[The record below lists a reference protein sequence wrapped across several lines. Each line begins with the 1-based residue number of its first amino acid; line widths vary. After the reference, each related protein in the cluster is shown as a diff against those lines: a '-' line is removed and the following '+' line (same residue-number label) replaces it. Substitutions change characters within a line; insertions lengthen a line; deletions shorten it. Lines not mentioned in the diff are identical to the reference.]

1 MYVLRDFKGAGPLFL
16 FFQEKKEKEKHR
28 FLYVGIVDR
37 KTKMELENPPPL
49 SNYSNYSR

>member
-1 MYVLRDFKGAGPLFL
+1 MYRSMYVLRDFKGGWPPIPLLAG
-16 FFQEKKEKEKHR
+16 KDT

-49 SNYSNYSR
+49 SNYHLL

>member
-16 FFQEKKEKEKHR
+16 FFQETERKKDT